1 MGPVWNMSNDDNEV
15 ILSSFI
21 IFLSPIL
28 DLVFNNTV
36 ICFYITIYR
45 TQSVK
50 LLFLLI
56 TDNIVFS
63 CSCIGPR
70 VRLVPVM
77 CSLSRPA
84 IGRSL
89 LAALLYAI
97 RSVYHIVYVGV
108 RSY

>member
-15 ILSSFI
+15 VLSSFI

-28 DLVFNNTV
+28 DLVLNTV

-50 LLFLLI
+50 LLLLLI

-70 VRLVPVM
+70 VRLVSVM
-77 CSLSRPA
+77 RSLSRSA
-84 IGRSL
+84 TGRSL
-89 LAALLYAI
+89 FAALLHAI